1 MPTREE
7 RLAALLAQ
15 PERTVNVQ
23 DSVPPGLLENTT
35 PQALGTL
42 AEGIIVTHAAGEALR
57 QARKQRE
64 LSMRQAGQVSGR
76 SAPRVKA
83 IEDTGTDIHLGTVVE
98 HAHALGYATHL
109 VLTPLDGCGSDI
121 RADLGQ
127 RTDGA
132 PPAWDSETTLPIL
145 RKKSTARK
153 Q

>member
-15 PERTVNVQ
+15 PERTVEIRNDIPV
-23 DSVPPGLLENTT
+23 GLLEEIS
-35 PQALGTL
+35 PQALGTV
-42 AEGIIVTHAAGEALR
+42 AEGIIATHAAGAALK
-57 QARKQRE
+57 QARQQRE

-83 IEDTGTDIHLGTVVE
+83 IEDTGTDIHLGTIVE

-109 VLTPLDGCGSDI
+109 ILTPLDGRGPDI
-121 RADLGQ
+121 RADLGR
-127 RTDGA
+127 RTDSES
-132 PPAWDSETTLPIL
+132 PAWDSETTLPVL
-145 RKKSTARK
+145 RTKATARK